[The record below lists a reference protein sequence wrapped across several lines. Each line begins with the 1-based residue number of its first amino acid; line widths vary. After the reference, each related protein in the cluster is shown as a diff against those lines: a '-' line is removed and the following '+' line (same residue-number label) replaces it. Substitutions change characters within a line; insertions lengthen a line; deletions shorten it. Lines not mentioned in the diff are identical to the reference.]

1 MQTQCSQAP
10 TAQLQVVFK
19 NILLATDFS
28 DASQVA
34 LRYAATLGG
43 LYHSKV
49 FIVHIVNHAK
59 PVPANSLTS
68 RSHAEQAMSAFLAGL
83 PLAGLKYEV
92 LIETGDTS
100 QVISDLV
107 EKYAVDLVVAGTHER
122 RGGARLLLGSTAER
136 IFRAVSCPVLAT
148 GPDVDR
154 DRPTKGEIKEI
165 VYGTDLSAGS
175 AHAWPYVLSVAGVS
189 CAHLTLVHMLS
200 DEIPSYAREGTE
212 VSFQEQFKRMMPG
225 NTRISSDAVVRFG
238 EPAAGMLE
246 VARERDA
253 NLIIIGVPA
262 QVSWST
268 AHLPWAVA
276 HQVVCHSPCPVL
288 TVRG

>member
-1 MQTQCSQAP
+1 
-10 TAQLQVVFK
+10 LQVVFK

-34 LRYAATLGG
+34 LRYAATMGS

-59 PVPANSLTS
+59 PVPAKSH
-68 RSHAEQAMSAFLAGL
+68 SHAEQAMSAFLANL

-92 LIETGDTS
+92 LIETGDIS
-100 QVISDLV
+100 QVIFGLV

-122 RGGARLLLGSTAER
+122 RGVARLLLGSTAEQ
-136 IFRAVSCPVLAT
+136 IFRAVLCPVLTT

-175 AHAWPYVLSVAGVS
+175 AHGWPYVLSIAGVS
-189 CAHLTLVHMLS
+189 GAHLALVHILT
-200 DEIPSYAREGTE
+200 DDIPSYARDGTE
-212 VSFQEQFKRMMPG
+212 VSFQEQFKRMLPG
-225 NTRISSDAVVRFG
+225 NTRISSDTVVRFG

-253 NLIIIGVPA
+253 NLIIIGVRA
-262 QVSWST
+262 QISWST
-268 AHLPWAVA
+268 AHLPWA
-276 HQVVCHSPCPVL
+276 
-288 TVRG
+288 

>member
-1 MQTQCSQAP
+1 MQAQFVPVP
-10 TAQLQVVFK
+10 TAQAQVIFK

-34 LRYAATLGG
+34 LCYAATVGS

-59 PVPANSLTS
+59 PAPANILVSH
-68 RSHAEQAMSAFLAGL
+68 SHADQAMSAFLAGL
-83 PLAGLKYEV
+83 PLTGLKYEV
-92 LIETGDTS
+92 VIETGDIS
-100 QVISDLV
+100 QVISGLV
-107 EKYAVDLVVAGTHER
+107 EKYAVDLVVAGTHEHK
-122 RGGARLLLGSTAER
+122 GVARLLLGSTAEQ
-136 IFRAVSCPVLAT
+136 IFRAVSCPVLTA

-165 VYGTDLSAGS
+165 VYGADFSPGS
-175 AHAWPYVLSVAGVS
+175 AHAWPYAISIARVS
-189 CAHLTLVHMLS
+189 GAHLTLVHILS

-212 VSFQEQFKRMMPG
+212 VSFQEQFKRMLPG
-225 NTRISSDAVVRFG
+225 NTQISSDAVVRFG

-253 NLIIIGVPA
+253 NLMIIGVPA
-262 QVSWST
+262 QVSWSA
-268 AHLPWAVA
+268 AHLPWAIA
-276 HQVVCHSPCPVL
+276 HQIVCHSHCPVL